1 MKLKHL
7 FLSTLVA
14 CAFASCSDDDGPG
27 EPVYQQIDSYL
38 SISATSNN
46 KSLTK
51 ASTVEEGDPKT
62 EPGAKSER
70 AISKLTA
77 IVFYDNGDADYTYAA
92 HKVENSPVQDENGY
106 TSIEKIPVKVAAT
119 EAGAISTTKLKVVIL
134 ANVDVPQEAMKTYN
148 TLASSSFSGITNY
161 SFEEVMKNQDSGDGN
176 KQYIPMSSSLL
187 DVTDVVAGSDFNNW
201 VEANDESFSVTR
213 TTNDGKVLK
222 GSPSEGGVYNKDTD
236 ATTADYSATVDKR
249 IPLVRYVAR
258 VQLEQL
264 TADFGEN
271 YDKAKFTLTQVSLAN
286 VSNYSLFA
294 GSSLQ
299 PENLATS
306 YSDKEDGGKVFY
318 RGYPKTIDRADYY
331 LARSVQSP
339 ALTKI
344 YGTIADNTVL
354 NGLSLND
361 GDELTFKDGTTLK
374 PESEN
379 EMAQFYA
386 FEFKSLD
393 VTSDEGKQLEGA
405 YSPNINTML
414 IITGLWENGPVKEVR
429 SFRIPVRH
437 TDGADGLGV
446 KRNYIYK
453 IYATLTGEGTNNPDK
468 SMLNACLSFSIDVQP
483 WNVIKQTEDDVN

>member
-148 TLASSSFSGITNY
+148 TLASSSFSGIINY

-187 DVTDVVAGSDFNNW
+187 
-201 VEANDESFSVTR
+201 
-213 TTNDGKVLK
+213 
-222 GSPSEGGVYNKDTD
+222 
-236 ATTADYSATVDKR
+236 
-249 IPLVRYVAR
+249 
-258 VQLEQL
+258 
-264 TADFGEN
+264 
-271 YDKAKFTLTQVSLAN
+271 
-286 VSNYSLFA
+286 
-294 GSSLQ
+294 
-299 PENLATS
+299 
-306 YSDKEDGGKVFY
+306 
-318 RGYPKTIDRADYY
+318 
-331 LARSVQSP
+331 
-339 ALTKI
+339 
-344 YGTIADNTVL
+344 
-354 NGLSLND
+354 
-361 GDELTFKDGTTLK
+361 
-374 PESEN
+374 
-379 EMAQFYA
+379 
-386 FEFKSLD
+386 
-393 VTSDEGKQLEGA
+393 
-405 YSPNINTML
+405 L
-414 IITGLWENGPVKEVR
+414 ILITGWRLV
-429 SFRIPVRH
+429 
-437 TDGADGLGV
+437 
-446 KRNYIYK
+446 
-453 IYATLTGEGTNNPDK
+453 
-468 SMLNACLSFSIDVQP
+468 M
-483 WNVIKQTEDDVN
+483 

>member
-148 TLASSSFSGITNY
+148 TLASSSFSGIINY

-187 DVTDVVAGSDFNNW
+187 DVEGVVAGSDFNNW
-201 VEANDESFSVTR
+201 VEASDVSFSVTR
-213 TTNDGKVLK
+213 TTNDGKVLN

-236 ATTADYSATVDKR
+236 ATITNYSPTAEKR

-258 VQLEQL
+258 VQLEHL

-299 PENLATS
+299 PEDLATS
-306 YSDKEDGGKVFY
+306 YSNKADGGQVFY
-318 RGYPKTIDRADYY
+318 RGYPETIDRADYY
-331 LARSVQSP
+331 LARSVQSD
-339 ALTKI
+339 ALTKN
-344 YGTIADNTVL
+344 YGTITGNTVSD
-354 NGLSLND
+354 GLLLND
-361 GDELTFKDGTTLK
+361 GNELTFKDRTVKTK
-374 PESEN
+374 SKN

-393 VTSDEGKQLEGA
+393 VTPDEGKQLEGA
-405 YSPNINTML
+405 SSPNINTML

-437 TDGADGLGV
+437 ENGADGLGV

-468 SMLNACLSFSIDVQP
+468 SMLNAYVSFTIKVED
-483 WNVIKQTEDDVN
+483 WDVIKQSETDVN